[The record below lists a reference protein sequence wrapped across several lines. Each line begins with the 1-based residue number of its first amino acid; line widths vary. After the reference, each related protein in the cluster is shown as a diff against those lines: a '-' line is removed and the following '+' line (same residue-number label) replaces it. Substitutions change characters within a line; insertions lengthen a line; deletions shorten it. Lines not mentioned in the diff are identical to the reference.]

1 MRVRNLALN
10 DRHQAGM
17 SLDQSL
23 SLESLSDRQL
33 LEEVNLASQAGNRQQ
48 LDLLLEEVGRR
59 CED

>member
-1 MRVRNLALN
+1 
-10 DRHQAGM
+10 
-17 SLDQSL
+17 
-23 SLESLSDRQL
+23 LSDRQL

>member
-1 MRVRNLALN
+1 
-10 DRHQAGM
+10 M